1 MYTGP
6 DPPTTY
12 SPSPE
17 KLQWV
22 QTGRFTAS
30 RNDLTCLTV
39 RRGARGCNGVEGVEG
54 VEDVEDVEDVEGEIC
69 SGMSGSLWLGL
80 CAFRGW
86 VLGHLQTLK

>member
-1 MYTGP
+1 MYKGP

-30 RNDLTCLTV
+30 RNDRTCLTV

-54 VEDVEDVEDVEGEIC
+54 VEDVEGEVC
-69 SGMSGSLWLGL
+69 GGMFGSLWLGL

-86 VLGHLQTLK
+86 VLGHLQTWK